1 MADVKTKS
9 YQIVINGLKE
19 SISAVDSL
27 NKQLDALDER
37 LKALEN
43 KSIKIAASSSGGGS
57 KSSSKSSLTEEQ
69 KLAKQIEQID
79 RKREAYSK
87 KIYQNYLAAKDV
99 LKETENDQ
107 KQIAAQERLQADT
120 YTNTMQGLKQKLAD
134 IKNVMQ
140 TTDIGEDIFKKYTK
154 EANEIT
160 NKLKELEAAFGQ
172 FGRNVGNYASAAD
185 GFKKIK
191 VVVGDTVREF
201 DNYRQ
206 AMKVL
211 LQERFQLADSLG
223 RESKEFKEVDKAV
236 RQLESSYKDL
246 NVSSSFMDNMLDT
259 MQGFTAMASIG
270 TGFTTLFGINN
281 EELNETI
288 KKMSSLLMI
297 MQGFEVINKQ
307 IKSGDNPIL
316 NWFKGLDDKLI
327 GYAEK
332 IGTKFGWKFAEKSLE
347 EIQTQI
353 NEAIASGDFAKME
366 EEITSL
372 GDKFVYGLFKKTDT
386 SDTTDEYKTLVKAIN
401 DAGESGIKFS
411 EIFKR
416 LNDEHKGWVYSV
428 IKGVDE
434 VEKAH
439 SKAFNVIVSGVKW
452 VGRVIGGVIAGIGIS
467 YAIGLINDLIES
479 IGNWVKGNAD
489 LVDSEKLLNTQ
500 IELTNYKLQERLR
513 LNQVLEKA
521 NYLSVVEREIAD
533 EKAYADA
540 IAASNQELI
549 KRANID
555 PKNATFAQGMRNAG
569 RQSGIN
575 DFLQNDKGTTT
586 LGGFSEAAKDI
597 DELIKRYNALSDAVE
612 KNTGLTYK
620 NAKGIEICHLTA
632 SDARDELN
640 HLEQFLAGNMVGAMT
655 QFDISTDEGRKGLEQ
670 FVNGILKSDDE
681 LYKSLLLRLP
691 QLVSDNEGKFG
702 TALDKY
708 IELIKEFARQADQ
721 EMKQFKFSEMVENI
735 LDQADETGKR
745 QTERRKKELTQRYQ
759 MLNAEQQ
766 KQEKQHYEQGLA
778 ALDKMQAKRQT
789 KEIASAKETGDKLR
803 AVENELIALR
813 IENMKEGL
821 EKQLA
826 AINNER
832 RLALQKA
839 RENGIKYGEL
849 ELEINKKYD
858 RKILEEKRRWAFEVI
873 RTYEDL
879 ESRIIQLNKNT
890 FDREANT
897 ASQNVEMKQ
906 NKSELSTGYSMITP
920 TNYDDSKNLE
930 AYYKKI
936 IDIRK
941 NAIERE
947 AQIEQESLDKQYE
960 LNKRE
965 EELRHKRITDLN
977 NGEFIQQLRNGK
989 ITQEQYDKLM
999 EDEKDAHNAA
1009 MNALDKEYASNSEK
1023 VTQES
1028 LEQQRKLYS
1037 DYYGNIITNLR
1048 RDKSKIDE
1056 ILSAQPT
1063 VDKAGWNIVNIG
1075 ATNNTYKKALE
1086 EYDKLKN
1093 GVIKKQEELDADL
1106 KAGRIKPEDFA
1117 IRKEE
1122 LDNELK
1128 GIDKSIQDL
1137 LTRQKSLIGEFVQSL
1152 MPYIQAVAN
1161 SFNQIMSAVW
1171 SAQDTQF
1178 DKEQEALDKENEM
1191 LQEKLSKQESLIS
1204 DYKSTIDSIEDELA
1218 TSRGDRRQHLID
1230 QLNAEMEAERRAQ
1243 KEKERLQ
1250 KEEERNKKKQEE
1262 LEKKRKKAQYERDMI
1277 QAVVNGAMAVTM
1289 AAINKWPLPAIPMM
1303 ALAASTT
1310 AAQLAIMAS
1319 NKPYAKGGQ
1328 LDGGVA
1334 VGNRHRDGGIK
1345 VLGGRAEIEGGEFI
1359 TNRLTTE
1366 KNIDLLEFVNSKKKK
1381 IDVNDMLEFYSSG
1394 SVKKNIMKMSPKA
1407 KFADGGYIPPTLSN
1421 NIDLDDR
1428 LMSAFENYSNRPVVV
1443 SVVDITNK
1451 QAQVRNV
1458 QALAGLSE

>member
-27 NKQLDALDER
+27 NKQLDALDKR
-37 LKALEN
+37 LNAL
-43 KSIKIAASSSGGGS
+43 SSKTVNVSTNTNSS
-57 KSSSKSSLTEEQ
+57 KSSSTSSLSEEA
-69 KLAKQIEQID
+69 KLEKQIEQLEE
-79 RKREAYSK
+79 KRIAYSK
-87 KIYQNYLAAKDV
+87 EIYQNYLAAKDV
-99 LKETENDQ
+99 LQETVEDQ
-107 KQIAAQERLQADT
+107 KEIAAQERLQANT
-120 YTNTMQGLKQKLAD
+120 YSNTMKGMKQQLSD
-134 IKNVMQ
+134 IKKVMQ
-140 TTDIGEDIFKKYTK
+140 TTDLGSDEFKDMTK
-154 EANEIT
+154 KAKELT
-160 NKLKELEAAFGQ
+160 DKLKELEESYGQ
-172 FGRNVGNYASAAD
+172 FGRNVGNYKSAFDDIKKVTVQIGGTAREFNSVRDASRQLTQELKAMVIAGKEDTKEYKELAEAVHNFEMAAKRAESAVNDLKASSSGMDDILDMFESFSALGSIGQGLSAFFGFDDAEIQRSIQKLVALQNVMQGIEKIRQQMNTQEGIGKIFAQGNTAIDSFVARITGAQIGINGLTKSSRAATVAVRGLSLALKGIGIGIAMFAISKVID
-185 GFKKIK
+185 GISNLGKEMNSTESQTNRLDEALKSLNKTYEERNNMLSSTYLKGGISDEEFLSRQYQSQTEYLSEQISLLRERASLMARQNEFGGFWSMDFLDSGTKGGSFTGNKMNGASTVESYSWLSDLTPMLKVTVNNIKEVEDEFKKC
-191 VVVGDTVREF
+191 
-201 DNYRQ
+201 
-206 AMKVL
+206 
-211 LQERFQLADSLG
+211 
-223 RESKEFKEVDKAV
+223 
-236 RQLESSYKDL
+236 
-246 NVSSSFMDNMLDT
+246 
-259 MQGFTAMASIG
+259 
-270 TGFTTLFGINN
+270 
-281 EELNETI
+281 
-288 KKMSSLLMI
+288 
-297 MQGFEVINKQ
+297 
-307 IKSGDNPIL
+307 
-316 NWFKGLDDKLI
+316 
-327 GYAEK
+327 
-332 IGTKFGWKFAEKSLE
+332 
-347 EIQTQI
+347 
-353 NEAIASGDFAKME
+353 NEAIHDSEDYFTKWGNGVFDWVNSLFTTVKDTERVLVGLGNIRLSDFVASFAEVNEQFKNGQISAE
-366 EEITSL
+366 E
-372 GDKFVYGLFKKTDT
+372 YGKKIGELKNELNS
-386 SDTTDEYKTLVKAIN
+386 SDVL
-401 DAGESGIKFS
+401 
-411 EIFKR
+411 R
-416 LNDEHKGWVYSV
+416 SV
-428 IKGVDE
+428 IANLDKYIPDEGVREAVNNIINEIIKLDD
-434 VEKAH
+434 
-439 SKAFNVIVSGVKW
+439 AFNMTSP
-452 VGRVIGGVIAGIGIS
+452 A
-467 YAIGLINDLIES
+467 
-479 IGNWVKGNAD
+479 
-489 LVDSEKLLNTQ
+489 Q
-500 IELTNYKLQERLR
+500 IHHWM
-513 LNQVLEKA
+513 QVRIDGMKEGTAKIKA
-521 NYLSVVEREIAD
+521 QMDAD
-533 EKAYADA
+533 EKYE
-540 IAASNQELI
+540 IAQYGKTQEQINLI
-549 KRANID
+549 QAKYNRKRQD
-555 PKNATFAQGMRNAG
+555 
-569 RQSGIN
+569 
-575 DFLQNDKGTTT
+575 
-586 LGGFSEAAKDI
+586 
-597 DELIKRYNALSDAVE
+597 
-612 KNTGLTYK
+612 
-620 NAKGIEICHLTA
+620 
-632 SDARDELN
+632 
-640 HLEQFLAGNMVGAMT
+640 
-655 QFDISTDEGRKGLEQ
+655 
-670 FVNGILKSDDE
+670 
-681 LYKSLLLRLP
+681 
-691 QLVSDNEGKFG
+691 
-702 TALDKY
+702 ALDKY
-708 IELIKEFARQADQ
+708 
-721 EMKQFKFSEMVENI
+721 N
-735 LDQADETGKR
+735 
-745 QTERRKKELTQRYQ
+745 
-759 MLNAEQQ
+759 EQN
-766 KQEKQHYEQGLA
+766 KNKAKQHAREL
-778 ALDKMQAKRQT
+778 
-789 KEIASAKETGDKLR
+789 E

-826 AINNER
+826 AIDNER

-858 RKILEEKRRWAFEVI
+858 RKIIEEKRRWAFEVI

-879 ESRIIQLNKNT
+879 ASRIIQLNKNT

-1028 LEQQRKLYS
+1028 LEEQRKLYS
-1037 DYYGNIITNLR
+1037 DYYGNIINNLR

-1075 ATNNTYKKALE
+1075 ATNNAYKKALE

-1137 LTRQKSLIGEFVQSL
+1137 LTRQKSLIGDFVQSL

-1171 SAQDTQF
+1171 NAQDTQF
-1178 DKEQEALDKENEM
+1178 EKEQEMLDKENEII
-1191 LQEKLSKQESLIS
+1191 QDKLSKQADIIS
-1204 DYKSTIDSIEDELA
+1204 DYKSKINSIEDELA

-1243 KEKERLQ
+1243 KEKERLE
-1250 KEEERNKKKQEE
+1250 KEEERNKKKQED
-1262 LEKKRKKAQYERDMI
+1262 LEKKRKKAQYERDKL
-1277 QAVVNGAMAVTM
+1277 QAIVNGAMAVTY
-1289 AAINKWPLPAIPMM
+1289 AAINTWPIPAIPMM

-1366 KNIDLLEFVNSKKKK
+1366 KNLDLLEFVNSKKKR
-1381 IDVNDMLEFYSSG
+1381 IDVNDLLEFYSSG
-1394 SVKKNIMKMSPKA
+1394 SVKKNIA
-1407 KFADGGYIPPTLSN
+1407 KVKTKFEDGGYVPTLPN
-1421 NIDLDDR
+1421 ALDIRDQ
-1428 LMSAFENYSNRPVVV
+1428 LQNVIINQDNRPIYV
-1443 SVVDITNK
+1443 SVVDINNK

-1458 QALAGLSE
+1458 QTLAGLSE